1 MNLMAQNLRVSQ
13 YEQAAYEL
21 RGIVYVPHYR
31 NTKIF
36 VGPGYPRHN
45 MTRYSAAELEL
56 MGANPRMEFLWSRGI
71 GGRVSDGRVS
81 DSNP

>member
-13 YEQAAYEL
+13 YEQTAYEL

-31 NTKIF
+31 NNAIF

-45 MTRYSAAELEL
+45 VTRYSAEELML
-56 MGANPRMEFLWSRGI
+56 MGAVPRVEFLWSRGT
-71 GGRVSDGRVS
+71 GGRVDAR
-81 DSNP
+81 NP

>member
-31 NTKIF
+31 NNAIF

-45 MTRYSAAELEL
+45 VTRYSAEELML
-56 MGANPRMEFLWSRGI
+56 MGAVPRVEFLWSRGTS
-71 GGRVSDGRVS
+71 GRVDAR
-81 DSNP
+81 NP

>member
-1 MNLMAQNLRVSQ
+1 MNAMDQNKQVSL

-31 NTKIF
+31 NSDIF

-45 MTRYSAAELEL
+45 VTRYSAEELML
-56 MGANPRMEFLWSRGI
+56 MGAKPRVEFLWSRGTS
-71 GGRVSDGRVS
+71 GRVDAR
-81 DSNP
+81 NP

>member
-31 NTKIF
+31 NNAIF
-36 VGPGYPRHN
+36 VGPGYPVHN
-45 MTRYSAAELEL
+45 VTRYSAEELML
-56 MGANPRMEFLWSRGI
+56 MGAVPRVEFLWSRGTS
-71 GGRVSDGRVS
+71 GRVDAR
-81 DSNP
+81 NP

>member
-1 MNLMAQNLRVSQ
+1 MNAMDQNKQVSL

-31 NTKIF
+31 NSDIY

-56 MGANPRMEFLWSRGI
+56 MGANPRIEFLWSRGI